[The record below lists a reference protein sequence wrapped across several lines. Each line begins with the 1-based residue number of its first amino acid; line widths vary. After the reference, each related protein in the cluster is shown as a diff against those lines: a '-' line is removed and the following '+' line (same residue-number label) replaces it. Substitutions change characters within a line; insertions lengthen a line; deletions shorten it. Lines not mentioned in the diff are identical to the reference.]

1 MEPPIREKSEKT
13 AKDIGVRRMSVIRQ
27 MRMKLL
33 NNWCLTR
40 SKMLYYVLSLLR
52 IGEAR
57 INIVMRCRENTEY
70 DWGHAW
76 VTLNGKPFM
85 ERKTDVI
92 NKSKKQISDTGK
104 FIYWIYE

>member
-1 MEPPIREKSEKT
+1 M
-13 AKDIGVRRMSVIRQ
+13 
-27 MRMKLL
+27 LL
-33 NNWCLTR
+33 NNLFLSRW
-40 SKMLYYVLSLLR
+40 KMLYYVLSLLWF
-52 IGEAR
+52 GEAR

-85 ERKTDVI
+85 ERKTGVI